1 MSKAGF
7 WLRGSVGKLAG
18 ATMYKD
24 ANGDTVMREVVAPKN
39 PQTTG
44 QMVQRIVMCT
54 VMQAYSAMKKIAD
67 HSFENVA
74 SGSKSMQVFMKR
86 NLDFARQKI
95 SEMQGQGVD
104 FYSMYNFVPLGT
116 KEFVPNQYLI
126 STGSLPQVFSS
137 FKTEG
142 NLVNNLVV
150 AAIKVNTYQG
160 VCDAL
165 GAQRGDQVT
174 FLTFSASDTVNSRF
188 RYCRV
193 ILDPTNTDG
202 SQAAMSSAFL
212 DGNAINLP
220 SVRNEGTGKF
230 LFTID
235 ANDGLGIKPVSEVA
249 YAGGVILSRYLN
261 DSWLRSTC
269 RLTYK
274 ESVASVTGRSL
285 GECLDYALNGTPIYA
300 PDRWY
305 LNNAGQ
311 GNSTAYTAG
320 QDAPTGG
327 QGGSG
332 EVTPTPGGG
341 GEQSGPIASVSVN
354 GTALVAGTAASIGN
368 RQTGNSITINFN
380 EAQDGQFYIFPDGS
394 DTADAVW
401 DGVASGTSLTIALT
415 NPAPT
420 FNTIY
425 KLYDGDDNYLNY
437 SFRITSNN
445 HED

>member
-1 MSKAGF
+1 MAKSGF
-7 WLRGSVGKLAG
+7 WLKGAQGKLAG

-39 PQTTG
+39 PQTTS
-44 QMVQRIVMCT
+44 QMVQRIIMCT
-54 VMQAYSAMKKIAD
+54 IMQAYSAMKKIAD

-74 SGSKSMQVFMKR
+74 SGAKSMQVFMKR

-193 ILDPTNTDG
+193 ILDPTNSDG

-274 ESVASVTGRSL
+274 ESVAAVTGRSL

-311 GNSTAYTAG
+311 GNSAAYSAG

-341 GEQSGPIASVSVN
+341 SEQSSFVAGVSVN
-354 GTALVAGTAASIGN
+354 GTSLVAGTTASLPNNQSGN
-368 RQTGNSITINFN
+368 VLVVTFN
-380 EAQDGQFYIFPDGS
+380 DASQHRVNIKTDGS
-394 DTADAVW
+394 DEAIW
-401 DGVASGTSLTIALT
+401 SGTDTTPLEIELT
-415 NPAPT
+415 NPAAT
-420 FNTIY
+420 LNTIY
-425 KLYDGDDNYLNY
+425 KLYDEDGNYLNY
-437 SFRITSNN
+437 SFRFTSNN